1 MGLLNSHFVLEQADL
16 LAKRLHDDA
25 DSDTA
30 RIQLAWKLCFGR
42 MPDPDELESAQLM
55 IKDVG
60 WNQLTRALLN
70 AIREDF
76 PTLLSSDIAD
86 SVTPVVQLAMH

>member
-70 AIREDF
+70 ANEFVFI
-76 PTLLSSDIAD
+76 P
-86 SVTPVVQLAMH
+86 